1 MALKGANLALV
12 CMNVAD
18 WSLNTVNILGI
29 CFLYNKKTQ
38 NEENV
43 LKQIT
48 EKALKKFLSYDECK
62 I

>member
-1 MALKGANLALV
+1 MALKGANLALA